1 MARGDCGVWRLGA
14 RDGGRSRQ
22 CGMSGLQL
30 DSSHVSNGSLWGG
43 RVVIG
48 LKEGVECV
56 NDCF

>member
-22 CGMSGLQL
+22 CELSGLQL

-43 RVVIG
+43 RG
-48 LKEGVECV
+48 CHGVEGRC
-56 NDCF
+56 